1 MLLLWRFFMA
11 GRWSWSRVWLEWLLT
26 PFLLQGW
33 VVPGNE
39 EALSAAAQRLGLL
52 SSLLAFP
59 SAVTLCQAQ
68 GKADHF
74 LKIPHVH
81 LEKVLHLKSITI
93 HSFSQQKSLE
103 FSSRSRHLPAFWWSE
118 NK

>member
-1 MLLLWRFFMA
+1 MA
-11 GRWSWSRVWLEWLLT
+11 GRWSWSHVWLEWLLT

-59 SAVTLCQAQ
+59 SAVTLCGKGT
-68 GKADHF
+68 GKAAHF
-74 LKIPHVH
+74 LKIPPVH
-81 LEKVLHLKSITI
+81 LEKVLQLKSITI

-103 FSSRSRHLPAFWWSE
+103 FFFQIETLTCLQVV
-118 NK
+118 